1 MTIQARYGE
10 KQLTCPAHV
19 CHTCA
24 SDNPKEPFMKYNKPL
39 LRCIRCPTAY
49 HSGDFCVTAGTV
61 QITSSQIICPK
72 VSEGIHFLIPS
83 SPQVVDAFVTADIGY
98 CDYLWTWTNNS
109 HKAITATNTTVL
121 N

>member
-1 MTIQARYGE
+1 MTNQARFGE

-72 VSEGIHFLIPS
+72 VSKACFS
-83 SPQVVDAFVTADIGY
+83 FVFSVY
-98 CDYLWTWTNNS
+98 
-109 HKAITATNTTVL
+109 
-121 N
+121 